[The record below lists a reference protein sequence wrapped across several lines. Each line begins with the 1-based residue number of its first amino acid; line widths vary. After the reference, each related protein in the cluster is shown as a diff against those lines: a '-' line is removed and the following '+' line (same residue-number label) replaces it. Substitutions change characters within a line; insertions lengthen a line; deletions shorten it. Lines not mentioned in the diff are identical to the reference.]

1 MTRSTV
7 GGRFLEALLFAVSSL
22 ALYSFG
28 FGRILFLVPL
38 QVLAVRRG
46 LPGLAAAGALGVLGL
61 AAMRLAELLPGPLA
75 AGDLLPAGAEL
86 AVFLLLAAA
95 LAAVNLSWGRART
108 LVRLLA
114 ASVAVCAAGAPLVAA
129 LAASPEVR
137 TVVDGVFAETTAML
151 RSVFTTGD
159 SVAGTVLE
167 TLLVPATLKAVVR
180 ESLLSGFV
188 PAVFAFLAFSWWAGS
203 AAGRRA
209 VPAGQPARAW
219 RFAVFRLEAWWLW
232 PLIVSLALVLAV
244 TLFADAAS
252 APAWLAYAS
261 YPAWNAALLLL
272 FLFGLQ
278 GLAILRFLLEKRG
291 IARFLWPLLVAAV
304 AAALAT
310 PRLNLAAALVLPLFG
325 ASENWVRYRHDG
337 GAAPA

>member
-1 MTRSTV
+1 M
-7 GGRFLEALLFAVSSL
+7 GGRFLETLLFAVSSL
-22 ALYSFG
+22 VLYSFG
-28 FGRILFLVPL
+28 VGRAFFLVPL
-38 QVLAVRRG
+38 QVIAERRG
-46 LPGLAAAGALGVLGL
+46 PAGIAAAGALGVLGL
-61 AAMRLAELLPGPLA
+61 AAMRLAAMLPGPIA
-75 AGDLLPAGAEL
+75 AGDLLPAGAEV
-86 AVFLLLAAA
+86 AAFLLLAAG
-95 LAAVNLSWGRART
+95 LAAANLPWGRART

-114 ASVAVCAAGAPLVAA
+114 ATVAISAAAAPLVAA

-137 TVVDGVFAETTAML
+137 AVVDEVFAEASAML

-159 SVAGTVLE
+159 SVAGTVLDV
-167 TLLVPATLKAVVR
+167 LLVPATLKAVMR
-180 ESLLSGFV
+180 EYLLHSFV
-188 PAVFAFLAFSWWAGS
+188 PAIFAFLAFSWWAGS
-203 AAGRRA
+203 AAARRA
-209 VPAGQPARAW
+209 SPAGQTARSW
-219 RFAVFRLEAWWLW
+219 RFAAFRLEAWWLW
-232 PLIVSLALVLAV
+232 PLIASLALVLAV
-244 TLFADAAS
+244 ALLADAAS

-310 PRLNLAAALVLPLFG
+310 PRLNLAAAVVLPLFG
-325 ASENWVRYRHDG
+325 ASENWVRYRRG

>member
-1 MTRSTV
+1 MMRSTV
-7 GGRFLEALLFAVSSL
+7 GGRFLETLLFAVSSL

-28 FGRILFLVPL
+28 IGRAFFLVPL
-38 QVLAVRRG
+38 QVIAWRRG
-46 LPGLAAAGALGVLGL
+46 PAGIATAGALGVLGL
-61 AAMRLAELLPGPLA
+61 AAMRLAALLPGPIA
-75 AGDLLPAGAEL
+75 AVTPAGRV
-86 AVFLLLAAA
+86 AVFLLLAAG
-95 LAAVNLSWGRART
+95 LAAANLPWGRART

-114 ASVAVCAAGAPLVAA
+114 ASVAISAAGAPLVAA

-137 TVVDGVFAETTAML
+137 TVVDEVFAETAAML

-159 SVAGTVLE
+159 SVAGTVLDA
-167 TLLVPATLKAVVR
+167 LLVPATLKVVIR
-180 ESLLSGFV
+180 EYLLHSFV
-188 PAVFAFLAFSWWAGS
+188 PVIFAFLAFSWWAGS
-203 AAGRRA
+203 AAARRA
-209 VPAGQPARAW
+209 PPAGQTARPW
-219 RFAVFRLEAWWLW
+219 RFAAFRLEAWWLW
-232 PLIVSLALVLAV
+232 PLIASLALVLAV
-244 TLFADAAS
+244 ALLADAAS

-291 IARFLWPLLVAAV
+291 IARFLWPLVVAAV

-310 PRLNLAAALVLPLFG
+310 PRLNLAAAVVLPLFG
-325 ASENWVRYRHDG
+325 ASENWVRYRHG